1 MQLIDVEVQGIDHE
15 VISSFN
21 FLHTLTKNEISS
33 GFIYSFFKDYELLQR
48 SSNDRILSYILR
60 RLIYIGKYVKSKG
73 IFDSNFIH
81 ERSEIKSIILREFN
95 IEESKVDEFTD
106 NIIRLINEVPKNNV
120 RGKLSKEKSHKGSLH
135 KYALEHNLRCYI
147 CGSEVD
153 YYNPEAK
160 NYREFEHVV
169 PQSLGGNKTNKNIY
183 IACAECNRAKA
194 NFINWNETDFLTK
207 HNVFFNMDSEDQKE
221 IMEIIDSMEN
231 EDFEK
236 ELLIE
241 ERMAD
246 KINKDLIYIVSN
258 MYNYKCSMCGVDN
271 DISNK
276 TYIIKKEENDYCH
289 PFNLMTICDEC
300 LSQVDAN
307 WVDTNNYIR
316 RVRISNVNN

>member
-15 VISSFN
+15 IVSSFN
-21 FLHTLTKNEISS
+21 SLQTLTKNEISTGS
-33 GFIYSFFKDYELLQR
+33 IYSFFKDYELLQK
-48 SSNDRILSYILR
+48 SSDDRIFSYILR

-81 ERSEIKSIILREFN
+81 EKNEIKNILLREFN
-95 IEESKVDEFTD
+95 IEETKVDEFID
-106 NIIRLINEVPKNNV
+106 YIIKLIDEIPMNNI
-120 RGKLSKEKSHKGSLH
+120 RGKLNREKTHKGALH

-153 YYNPEAK
+153 YYNPEAE
-160 NYREFEHVV
+160 NYREFEHVI
-169 PQSLGGNKTNKNIY
+169 PQSLGGHKTNKNIY

-194 NFINWNETDFLTK
+194 NYLNYNETEYLTK
-207 HNVFFNMDSEDQKE
+207 HNVFFNLDSEDRNK
-221 IMEIIDSMEN
+221 IIDIINSMES

-246 KINKDLIYIVSN
+246 KINKDLVYIVSS
-258 MYNYKCSMCGVDN
+258 MYNYKCSMCAVDN
-271 DISNK
+271 DISSK

-289 PFNLMTICDEC
+289 PLNLMTICDKC

-307 WVDTNNYIR
+307 WIDTNSYIR
-316 RVRISNVNN
+316 RVRISNVGN